1 MKGQYFSFDAIIA
14 SLIFIMAIV
23 SLVSYWQSLRTSVG
37 YQNSEIV
44 SEAFRISNNLMS
56 QGFPPYELCQDMEQA
71 GLALENG
78 RISSTKLVECSALTE
93 EELKEKTLS
102 PYNITVQFIK
112 GADVF
117 ARLGPS
123 ISDSAEDIV
132 RVRRIVSIYNET
144 TEEGFVASMDV
155 YLYR

>member
-14 SLIFIMAIV
+14 SLIFLMAIV
-23 SLVSYWQSLRTSVG
+23 SLISYWQSLRTSVG
-37 YQNSEIV
+37 YQNSEMV
-44 SEAFRISNNLMS
+44 GEAFRISDTLMT
-56 QGFPPYELCQDMEQA
+56 QGYPPDELCQDMEQA
-71 GLALENG
+71 GLALESG
-78 RISSTKLVECSALTE
+78 RISSRKVEECGALTE
-93 EELKEKTLS
+93 DELKDKTLS
-102 PYNITVQFIK
+102 PYNITVNFIK

-123 ISDSAEDIV
+123 ISDEAEDIV

-144 TEEGFVASMDV
+144 SEEGFVASMDI